1 MNLSTKVTNTFLNQ
15 PKTFQKAKRETFSK
29 VVIDNRHVANVHLI
43 AKNLKK
49 YFSEIGPKIA
59 TNIKMSSYADD
70 PKITSVTPL
79 LKLVTTK
86 N

>member
-43 AKNLKK
+43 AKNSK
-49 YFSEIGPKIA
+49 EI
-59 TNIKMSSYADD
+59 
-70 PKITSVTPL
+70 L
-79 LKLVTTK
+79 F
-86 N
+86 